1 MFSLLKSSYGK
12 DKSVSIKMR
21 AEIKS
26 TLEKKVSTALGVTE
40 SPSAGDFLAYSQVSL
55 NTVMGGVGNPAPS
68 TQHPALADP
77 LFSSPL
83 PVTGVASWSP
93 PHPPHHDP
101 LTRRKPNSRTHLLPP
116 CPPFTGIQEVS
127 KMPKDL
133 GSNPSTATAYLVPLN
148 QYPLPLLPW
157 KTG

>member
-68 TQHPALADP
+68 TQHPAP
-77 LFSSPL
+77 GTGGSTLFQSAPSHGCSFMVP
-83 PVTGVASWSP
+83 TP
-93 PHPPHHDP
+93 PHTHHDP
-101 LTRRKPNSRTHLLPP
+101 LARRKPNSRKHLLPP
-116 CPPFTGIQEVS
+116 CPHSPAFRKSARCLKTWVRIPAQ
-127 KMPKDL
+127 
-133 GSNPSTATAYLVPLN
+133 
-148 QYPLPLLPW
+148 PLL
-157 KTG
+157 T